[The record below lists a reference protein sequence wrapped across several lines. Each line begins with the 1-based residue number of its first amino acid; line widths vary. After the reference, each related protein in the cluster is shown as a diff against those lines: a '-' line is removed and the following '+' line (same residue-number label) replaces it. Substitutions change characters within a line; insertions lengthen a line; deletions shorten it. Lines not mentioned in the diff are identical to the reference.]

1 MRFSTAQQKICPLS
15 GHGCTAKACML
26 WGSVYQNRDEGFCL
40 LHKGLE
46 KFVLSADEFDLDD

>member
-1 MRFSTAQQKICPLS
+1 
-15 GHGCTAKACML
+15 ML